1 MSLKRLLKK
10 TGSFSVPGIVAGHLY
25 DAAKKQKDSGKSY
38 GDCLKQSIK
47 ETVCEDMPG
56 TSHIYRTGHKDGKV
70 EGTIE
75 QAQRDKRKMEAMN
88 EAHEADRRRWEKI
101 DKEKD
106 ELLNE
111 AERRFKDENN

>member
-1 MSLKRLLKK
+1 MSLKRLIAK
-10 TGSFSVPGIVAGHLY
+10 TGCVSVPGIVAGHLL
-25 DAAKKQKDSGKSY
+25 DAAKKKKESGKSY

-75 QAQRDKRKMEAMN
+75 QAQRDKRKMEAMK
-88 EAHEADRRRWEKI
+88 EAHEADRKRWKKI

-106 ELLNE
+106 KLLDE
-111 AERRFKDENN
+111 AERRFNDDNN